1 MSSTIWTDVAAQY
14 VEALPA
20 SATDVQ
26 DYITGLSRIDSE
38 HKFEVDLTD
47 DVTFE
52 AQKVTLRDSTKGS
65 VDDIETESKYMEFLE
80 AARFCQVHSR
90 FTKTHIRDIPKRD
103 NGAPDLTKSEWES
116 VSLVRRAEHIAK
128 STRDIVKD
136 ADIFRAG
143 FTEKTHMSN
152 VTRPLRTDATGYIQY
167 LERGVRAGSIAAIP
181 KGVMYDDL
189 RDSVNSLCD
198 ATKRFYIATHQGKVD
213 AEALKVLDAETLP
226 GTASSKTLKRRATGN
241 QGTSS
246 SQGPRRTKTK

>member
-1 MSSTIWTDVAAQY
+1 MSTSIWTDVAAQY
-14 VEALPA
+14 VKAFPG
-20 SATDVQ
+20 SATDIQ
-26 DYITGLSRIDSE
+26 DYIDILSRVDNE
-38 HKFEVDLTD
+38 HNFEVDLTD

-52 AQKVTLRDSTKGS
+52 AQRVTLRDSTKGS
-65 VDDIETESKYMEFLE
+65 VDDIEAESKYTDLLE

-90 FTKTHIRDIPKRD
+90 FTKTHVRDIPKRD
-103 NGAPDLTKSEWES
+103 NGAPDLTKLEWES
-116 VSLVRRAEHIAK
+116 ISLVRRAEHIAK
-128 STRDIVKD
+128 STRDIFKD

-198 ATKRFYIATHQGKVD
+198 ATKRFYIAIHQGKVD
-213 AEALKVLDAETLP
+213 AEALKVLDAETP